1 MWLVLAER
9 RVRAARA
16 VLAVAMMARAVPQ
29 IASAEE
35 VSAPAILQ
43 LFEARWDTIEDRMAD
58 IFQVGYGQL
67 WLPPPTRADSG
78 NQSVGYDVFDRFDLG
93 GPRNETL
100 YGTETSLKSN
110 IAAAH
115 RAGVRIHTDLILNH
129 NGFSDL
135 GTVDTKGTPSTADD
149 VTFAQSGGYPGF
161 VVTLPDD
168 VDGDFHGAFEGGD
181 HQGRL
186 AGLIDVAQEK
196 NYQYIRQPVAAGNPN
211 NIPPGT
217 ASIFGR
223 TPANLP
229 NPNNARFYPD
239 QAAGGLTLTDPE
251 LGTTV
256 TRYDFNQAAP
266 LSGDPV
272 LENTTGLLMRNAQ
285 WMVQAIGVDGFR
297 VDAAKHFPEWVL
309 DYVDQ
314 AVFRANP
321 RLQHDGSIQPVF
333 MFSEVLDGN
342 QGLLQSYIR
351 RDLPNPTAISPTN
364 TTVAGNRD
372 ALDFPLFYAMRDNL
386 SGNGLANNWHH
397 IRNASQDTHDDG
409 QNNGSQGVAFV
420 DSHDNLGGGFPHLK
434 NVAYAYTLMRPGNAI
449 VYFNAKEFGEGRD
462 FPNDGKDDALGGLYG
477 ESIARL
483 VELRNTHG
491 RGNFHERWIDDAFN
505 PNGFSNIYVYERENS
520 AIVGLNSR
528 LDSGFD
534 QRTPIQTGFAPGAVL
549 VELTGNADDPTV
561 DPSKSIPS
569 TVRVNG
575 NGQVTLRVPRNAAHG
590 RGYVVYGVPGPEGTL
605 TLSGVASTLPGAT
618 PTAATNGTARLA
630 AVDVIRTNSFGVRL
644 DTTPVS
650 LADPDNPG
658 QFVRDFDADGE
669 AAFLRVDAGMDLNSV
684 SGVDVTNPAD
694 VAYGFEQ
701 FTDTNLP
708 GYSNGGVGHYEQQID
723 ATHLSEGRHNITVR
737 AFRHR
742 ASGPAVYTDFKRT
755 VYVDRLPP
763 EAAVVSFDPYASA
776 PGNPN
781 NRDLIVRS
789 TDQTADNMHIF
800 LDLPAALTD
809 QQVLAMALGG
819 QNDAGQY
826 DRDQWIYGFNG
837 VSTGNH
843 VTTVVTFEPTFD
855 GVHGFNVQ
863 RFAGLMT
870 ETNIGA
876 GFGDL
881 DNNGAFTTSDFLG
894 TGNNSAEDVLYSQ
907 NAKFRAAFDINGD
920 GLGDNRDLFGL
931 GDELVVAGAGQAVL
945 DAYDSL
951 LRKRGDF
958 DSSGTT
964 NLADFESLFDKIGAP
979 TWLYDL
985 NVDGV
990 VDADDAAA
998 FVIELNRTLPGD
1010 YNVDGSVDAAD
1021 YTVWRDRLGGSGA
1034 ALVADGNFDSNV
1046 DDLDYEVWRTAF
1058 GFQRVSLQSPPA
1070 SASNVPEPSTAVSI
1084 TVVLAALASRLT
1096 LQSRKRPRS

>member
-1 MWLVLAER
+1 MFDWQRKWQRRALMAGAVLSVVATACGAASRVLAEN
-9 RVRAARA
+9 
-16 VLAVAMMARAVPQ
+16 
-29 IASAEE
+29 
-35 VSAPAILQ
+35 VSQPAILQ
-43 LFEARWDTIEDRMAD
+43 IFEARWDTIEDRMAD

-100 YGTETSLKSN
+100 YGTETSLQSN

-115 RAGVRIHTDLILNH
+115 RAGVRIYTDLILNH

-161 VVTLPDD
+161 VVTLPGD

-181 HQGRL
+181 LNGRL
-186 AGLIDVAQEK
+186 LGLIDVAQEK
-196 NYQYIRQPVAAGNPN
+196 SYPYIRQPIAAGDPN

-223 TPANLP
+223 PPANLP

-239 QAAGGLTLTDPE
+239 QASGGVTLTDSE

-256 TRYDFNQAAP
+256 TRYDFNNAAP
-266 LSGDPV
+266 LAGDPV

-351 RDLPNPTAISPTN
+351 QDLPNPTAISPAN

-386 SGNGLANNWHH
+386 SSNGLANNWHQ

-409 QNNGSQGVAFV
+409 QNNGSQGVSFV
-420 DSHDNLGGGFPHLK
+420 DSHDNLDGGFPHLK

-462 FPNDGKDDALGGLYG
+462 FPNDGKEDALGGLYG

-534 QRTPIQTGFAPGAVL
+534 QRTPIQTGFAPGTVL
-549 VELTGNADDPTV
+549 VELTGNADDSIV
-561 DPSKSIPS
+561 DPTGEIPS

-575 NGQVTLRVPRNAAHG
+575 SGQVTLRVPRNAAHG

-605 TLSGVASTLPGAT
+605 TLSGVASTLAGAT

-630 AVDVIRTNSFGVRL
+630 DIDVIRGNSFGVRL

-650 LADPDNPG
+650 LADPENPG
-658 QFVRDFDADGE
+658 QFVRDFDADGD
-669 AAFLRVDAGMDLNSV
+669 AAFFRVDAGMDLN
-684 SGVDVTNPAD
+684 GLQGIDVTNPAD

-708 GYSNGGVGHYEQQID
+708 GYSNGGVGLYEQQID
-723 ATHLSEGRHNITVR
+723 ATQLAEGTHNVTVR

-742 ASGPAVYTDFKRT
+742 SSGPAVYSDFKRT

-763 EAAVVSFDPYASA
+763 EAAVVSFEPYASA

-809 QQVLAMALGG
+809 QQVLAIALGG
-819 QNDAGQY
+819 ENDAGEY

-863 RFAGLMT
+863 RFAGLFT
-870 ETNIGA
+870 DTNIGA
-876 GFGDL
+876 GFGDM
-881 DNNGAFTTSDFLG
+881 NGSGTFTVSDIRG
-894 TGNNSAEDVLYSQ
+894 IGNNSVEDVLLSDNQ
-907 NAKFRAAFDINGD
+907 KFHAALDLNAD
-920 GLGDNRDLFGL
+920 GSIDNRDLFL
-931 GDELVVAGAGQAVL
+931 LKDSLVESEAGADVMN
-945 DAYDSL
+945 AYASL
-951 LRKRGDF
+951 LVSRLDF
-958 DSSGTT
+958 SG
-964 NLADFESLFDKIGAP
+964 NGLL
-979 TWLYDL
+979 
-985 NVDGV
+985 
-990 VDADDAAA
+990 
-998 FVIELNRTLPGD
+998 
-1010 YNVDGSVDAAD
+1010 DAAD
-1021 YTVWRDRLGGSGA
+1021 YTVWRDRAGWSEEYQLWKEDFGAIVGGGA
-1034 ALVADGNFDSNV
+1034 GAG
-1046 DDLDYEVWRTAF
+1046 T
-1058 GFQRVSLQSPPA
+1058 LQ
-1070 SASNVPEPSTAVSI
+1070 VPEPACLPMAV
-1084 TVVLAALASRLT
+1084 TLLAGLALSRAIER
-1096 LQSRKRPRS
+1096 RKF